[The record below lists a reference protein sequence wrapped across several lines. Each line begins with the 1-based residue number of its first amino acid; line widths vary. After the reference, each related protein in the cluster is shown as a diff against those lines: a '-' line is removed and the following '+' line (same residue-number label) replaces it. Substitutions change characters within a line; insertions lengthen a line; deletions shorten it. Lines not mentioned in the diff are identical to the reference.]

1 VDVVFVARHDVLL
14 VNLVASESGHTAGTD
29 MGRSELPSAKESLLR
44 RGTTACL
51 GRGIRQA
58 QRKSL
63 RRAAG
68 RERSLRLHDGRVDCD
83 QKGDRASAQ
92 KVCRTSRPG
101 RKSTARVVNDCRRR
115 EDMGPSI
122 LCFGSWVW
130 GALLVAGFA
139 VSVRTLV
146 EGKIGA
152 NTAAWTRVIQG
163 HSQDRRHGKRQRCV
177 PAGLDMA
184 CGALGSDATRRSS
197 SQSSCSFRNANF
209 DLPIC

>member
-1 VDVVFVARHDVLL
+1 MPGERNPPSTAEEFAPPPQGESVLD
-14 VNLVASESGHTAGTD
+14 ASVMAELIVTKKEIGSQFKKSAGT
-29 MGRSELPSAKESLLR
+29 P
-44 RGTTACL
+44 
-51 GRGIRQA
+51 
-58 QRKSL
+58 
-63 RRAAG
+63 
-68 RERSLRLHDGRVDCD
+68 
-83 QKGDRASAQ
+83 
-92 KVCRTSRPG
+92 RPG

-139 VSVRTLV
+139 VSVRTLI
-146 EGKIGA
+146 EGKIRA
-152 NTAAWTRVIQG
+152 DTAAWTRVIQG